1 MEAGTV
7 RRRVASDA
15 TGRFTFEDCSA
26 PRIVIRVRRLGY
38 QPRMLEVAPV
48 GSEATLVEIV
58 LADVPAELAEIVV
71 RPRPSERLREFYERK
86 GQGRGFARFLEYAEI
101 DRLAPRTSSDLFRNV
116 PGITIRA
123 ASWGGNTIRIRGCQP
138 MVWVDGQRV
147 PSAELDEVVRP

>member
-1 MEAGTV
+1 MSCRMRSWTEGVSGLLYPLFLLIAAPLPRLTSSPTYRVSGVVLDTGRAPVPDAEVSLIEAGTV

-38 QPRMLEVAPV
+38 KARMLEVAPA

-71 RPRPSERLREFYERK
+71 RPRPSPRLRELYERK
-86 GQGRGFARFLEYAEI
+86 GQGRGFARCLEY
-101 DRLAPRTSSDLFRNV
+101 
-116 PGITIRA
+116 
-123 ASWGGNTIRIRGCQP
+123 
-138 MVWVDGQRV
+138 
-147 PSAELDEVVRP
+147 